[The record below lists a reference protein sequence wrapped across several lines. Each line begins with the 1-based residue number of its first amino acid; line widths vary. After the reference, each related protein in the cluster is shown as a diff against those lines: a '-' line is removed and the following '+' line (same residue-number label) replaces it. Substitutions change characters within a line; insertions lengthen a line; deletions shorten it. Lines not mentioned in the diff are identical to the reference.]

1 MHNSAKD
8 DAVVGFGVVDGAA
21 APSDQALVES
31 IRAGDLDAFESLFR
45 AYWDGLYRFAF
56 RYLGSADDA
65 EEAVQTVF
73 TRIWRNREGW
83 RVRGTI
89 QDYLYLATRNA
100 SRDRLKHESIARRW
114 RERSVGELR
123 SGAGD
128 ITDADRILNVSE
140 IELAIER
147 ALAEL
152 PAKRRRIC
160 ELRLGDD
167 LSYAE
172 IASQLGIS
180 TKTVET
186 QIARSLKFLRQRCR
200 KLLD

>member
-1 MHNSAKD
+1 MHNSAQD
-8 DAVVGFGVVDGAA
+8 DVVADLRIV
-21 APSDQALVES
+21 SDAQSRDHALVES
-31 IRAGDLDAFESLFR
+31 IRAGDIHAFESLFR
-45 AYWDGLYRFAF
+45 AYWDGLYRFAY

-73 TRIWRNREGW
+73 ARIWRNREGW

-100 SRDRLKHESIARRW
+100 SRDRLKHDSVERRW
-114 RERSVGELR
+114 RDRRVGDHRSATVEVTEAERLLS
-123 SGAGD
+123 A
-128 ITDADRILNVSE
+128 SE

-160 ELRLGDD
+160 ELRLGAD

-172 IASQLGIS
+172 IAARLGIS

-186 QIARSLKFLRQRCR
+186 QIARGLKFLRERCR
-200 KLLD
+200 QLLD